1 MILTFHP
8 LIWKVAHPYHVIP
21 PTFNKIGVGNTV
33 HVSISVDL
41 VQWAINVPRCL
52 VLRIKYF
59 SGNK

>member
-1 MILTFHP
+1 MKGHYVP
-8 LIWKVAHPYHVIP
+8 VRHPYHVIP

-59 SGNK
+59 SGNKYW